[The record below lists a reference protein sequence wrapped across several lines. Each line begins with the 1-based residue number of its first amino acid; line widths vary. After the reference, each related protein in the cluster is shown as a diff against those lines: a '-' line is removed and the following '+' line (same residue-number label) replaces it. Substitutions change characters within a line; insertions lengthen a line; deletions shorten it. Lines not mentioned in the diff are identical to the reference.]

1 MNGLPAEDEAT
12 FARLAGQHRHELRV
26 HCSRL
31 LGSYDE
37 SEDVVQ
43 ETLLRAW
50 QSRLRF
56 EGRSSFRT
64 WLYRIATNVCMN
76 ELASRA
82 RRPFPADSPGSPV
95 APVPDA
101 VLPGTEP
108 EAALSTREFVERAW
122 LLAIR
127 RLPASQRMIVLL
139 RDLLGWPAKDAAGFL
154 GVSVASANSR
164 LQRGRETLRSQLR
177 DWDTGAEPEPSA
189 RERALLR
196 CYQRVLERADAETLD
211 RLRRLEL
218 GVN

>member
-1 MNGLPAEDEAT
+1 VNGLPTEDEAT
-12 FARLAGQHRHELRV
+12 FTRLAGLHRHELLV

-37 SEDVVQ
+37 SEDLVQ

-50 QSRLRF
+50 QSRLTF
-56 EGRSSFRT
+56 EGRSTFRT
-64 WLYRIATNVCMN
+64 WLYRIATNVCIN
-76 ELASRA
+76 EIASRS
-82 RRPFPADSPGSPV
+82 RRPFPTDPA
-95 APVPDA
+95 PDA
-101 VLPGTEP
+101 GADGSEP
-108 EAALSTREFVERAW
+108 EAALWTREFVERAW

-127 RLPASQRMIVLL
+127 RLPASQRMTVLL

-164 LQRGRETLRSQLR
+164 LQRGRETLRSRLG
-177 DWDTGAEPEPSA
+177 DWNAAAEPEPSA

-196 CYQRVLERADAETLD
+196 CYLRVLERADEETLD

-218 GVN
+218 GESRTP

>member
-1 MNGLPAEDEAT
+1 MNGPPAKDEAT
-12 FARLAGQHRHELRV
+12 FARLAGLHRHELRV

-37 SEDVVQ
+37 SEDLVQ

-50 QSRLRF
+50 QSRLTF

-76 ELASRA
+76 ELASRS
-82 RRPFPADSPGSPV
+82 RRPFPA
-95 APVPDA
+95 APDPAPEGRPD
-101 VLPGTEP
+101 GTEP
-108 EAALSTREFVERAW
+108 EAALWTREFVERAW

-127 RLPASQRMIVLL
+127 RLPASQRMTVLL
-139 RDLLGWPAKDAAGFL
+139 RDLLGWPARDAAEFL

-164 LQRGRETLRSQLR
+164 LQRGRETLRSQLGT
-177 DWDTGAEPEPSA
+177 WNASTEPEPSPW
-189 RERALLR
+189 ERALLR
-196 CYQRVLERADAETLD
+196 CYLRVLEQSDADTLD

-218 GVN
+218 GEGS